1 MNWTKEQEQAIYEKG
16 CNILVA
22 AGAGSGKTAVLVER
36 IIHKIVDEKIDIDKI
51 LVVTF
56 TNAAASEMR
65 ERVLEAIYKKIEEN
79 PEDEHLQRQV
89 ILLSKSNICTIH
101 SFCLDV
107 IKNHFYELDIPANFK
122 IGEQAEL
129 ELLKQDVLEELF
141 ERKYE
146 ENSEEFVNLLET
158 YTTYRGDEPL
168 KELILSLY
176 RYIQSI
182 PFPNKWLEEMVER
195 LNLQRSKNEDISK
208 TAWGEFLLD
217 LFFMDIE
224 NSIRGLKII
233 KKSLEKEFDLIKFY
247 SVICSDIE
255 KLENLRKLKSWDS
268 IYDEIHELKFDR
280 WPTDKKVVSELKDI
294 SKEKRDEIKKS
305 INKMKDTF
313 FIYDSEQSILDLQ
326 KMYIVLKSLK
336 DLIIDFSN
344 DYTKSKKEKNM
355 IDFNDIE
362 HMALNILVREEDGK
376 QIPSEVAKK
385 YQDKFEE
392 IAIDEY
398 QDSNLVQEFILTT
411 ISRSNNMFM
420 VGDVKQSIYKFRQA
434 RPELFIK
441 KYQQYKLKEDW
452 KENDNLKIKLFKNFR
467 SREHILKFTNQVFQ
481 DIMSLSVGDIEY
493 NEDEYLNLGAD
504 YPTDELDNKHI
515 TELNIIDIKEK
526 SEEESDDIEV
536 ENEERIE
543 NVELEAKFV
552 ADKIK
557 SLINSRE
564 KVYDK
569 KEGYRNI
576 TYKDIVILLR
586 ATSNQAPIY
595 EKELLDAGIPV
606 FSDTSDSY
614 LDSIEIQTIMSL
626 LKIIN
631 NPMQD
636 IPLVTVLRSPIAG
649 FTDNE
654 LVALRASSRN
664 NSFYESMKQYLE
676 EVKQKTELLEEQ
688 KVLVRKTEKFLQGLQ
703 TWRDKQEYTPLNEL
717 IWQIY
722 METGYYNYVSL
733 MPSGNLRV
741 ANLRMLF
748 ERAKDYEN
756 ASFKGLF
763 NFIQFIEKLQ
773 VSSGDLGAAK
783 LIGENENVVRI
794 MSIHK
799 SKGLEFPV
807 VFLSGMGKSF
817 NMRDLNT
824 PILLHQDLG
833 LGPKCIDTKKKLEYT
848 TIAREAI
855 KEKNRFE
862 MLSEEMRILYVAF
875 TRAKEKLIM
884 TGVTN
889 DIEKELKDKE
899 ESLELYSS
907 DEKISSGVVK
917 KYKTYLDWIELVY
930 LNSKKELEDVLEVNT
945 FSKKEL
951 LGKLNNE
958 DKTEKRDWMEYVK
971 AENVDEKKV
980 NEIKEV
986 LKWEY
991 PYTASTKILSKTSV
1005 SKVKEKSKKEEIIE
1019 NRISLETPNFLEEKS
1034 ITAAEKGSLIHLCL
1048 QKLNEKEDY
1057 TIEKIR
1063 GFIDK
1068 LCKNNII
1075 TEKEAKII
1083 DANTIFDFTKSDLY
1097 KELKNAKQVFKEIP
1111 FYINLPANEIYN
1123 EDINELILVQGVIDL
1138 YYINCYGE
1146 IILVDYKTDYVPNK
1160 DESILINRYSKQLEI
1175 YKRALKECYN
1185 KDVDKVYIYST
1196 YLKKQIPVLFV
1207 IKNTT

>member
-36 IIHKIVDEKIDIDKI
+36 IIHKIVDEKIDIDRI

-79 PEDEHLQRQV
+79 PGDEHLQRQV

-101 SFCLDV
+101 SFCLDI
-107 IKNHFYELDIPANFK
+107 IKNHFYELDIPASFK

-129 ELLKQDVLEELF
+129 ELLKQDALEELF

-146 ENSEEFVNLLET
+146 ENNREFTNLLEI
-158 YTTYRGDEPL
+158 YSTYRGDEPL
-168 KELILSLY
+168 KELVLSLY
-176 RYIQSI
+176 TYVQSS
-182 PFPNKWLEEMVER
+182 PFPEKWLEDMIER
-195 LNLQRSKNEDISK
+195 FNFNKIRNEDISK
-208 TAWGEFLLD
+208 TIWGEFLLD
-217 LFFMDIE
+217 LFYMDIE
-224 NSIRGLKII
+224 NIIEGLKGLQR
-233 KKSLEKEFDLIKFY
+233 KLEKEFDLIKFY

-255 KLENLRKLKSWDS
+255 KLENLKRLKSWDV
-268 IYDEIHELKFDR
+268 IYYEIHKFKFDR
-280 WPTDKKVVSELKDI
+280 WPTDKKIVSELKDI

-305 INKMKDTF
+305 FNKMKDTF

-326 KMYIVLKSLK
+326 KMYIVLKILK
-336 DLIIDFSN
+336 DLITEFSKE
-344 DYTKSKKEKNM
+344 YTKSKKEKNM

-362 HMALNILVREEDGK
+362 HLALNILVKEEDGK
-376 QIPSEVAKK
+376 QIPSDVAKK
-385 YQDKFEE
+385 YQNKFEE

-398 QDSNLVQEFILTT
+398 QDSNLVQEYILTT
-411 ISRSNNMFM
+411 ISRSDNMFM

-434 RPELFIK
+434 RPELFMK
-441 KYQQYKLKEDW
+441 KYQEYKVKED
-452 KENDNLKIKLFKNFR
+452 KKDNDDLKIKLFKNFR
-467 SREHILKFTNQVFQ
+467 SREHILKFSNQVFQ

-493 NEDEYLNLGAD
+493 NEDEYLNLGAEFPINESD
-504 YPTDELDNKHI
+504 SKYV
-515 TELNIIDIKEK
+515 TELNIIDIKENTDDGT
-526 SEEESDDIEV
+526 DDIEV

-543 NVELEAKFV
+543 NIELEAKFV
-552 ADKIK
+552 SYKIK
-557 SLINSRE
+557 NLINSME

-569 KEGYRNI
+569 KIGYRNI

-586 ATSNQAPIY
+586 ATSNQAPVY
-595 EKELLDAGIPV
+595 EKELLEAGIPV
-606 FSDTSDSY
+606 FSDTSESY

-626 LKIIN
+626 LKVID

-654 LVALRASSRN
+654 LVLLRVSRN
-664 NSFYESMKQYLE
+664 NIPFYNSMKEYLE
-676 EVKQKTELLEEQ
+676 EAKQKDELLEIE
-688 KVLVRKTEKFLQGLQ
+688 KVLVRKTEKFLVSLQ
-703 TWRDKQEYTPLNEL
+703 TWRNKQEYIPLNEL

-733 MPSGNLRV
+733 MPSGNLRI

-773 VSSGDLGAAK
+773 ISNGDLGAAK

-807 VFLSGMGKSF
+807 VFLSGLGKEF
-817 NMRDLNT
+817 NMRDLST

-833 LGPKCIDTKKKLEYT
+833 LGPKCIDIEKKIEYT
-848 TIAREAI
+848 TIAREGI
-855 KEKNRFE
+855 KEKNRLE
-862 MLSEEMRILYVAF
+862 ILSEEMRILYVAF

-884 TGVTN
+884 TGVTK
-889 DIEKELKDKE
+889 DIDKELKYKE
-899 ESLELYSS
+899 ELLELYSNA
-907 DEKISSGVVK
+907 KRVSSGVVK

-930 LNSKKELEDVLEVNT
+930 LNSKKKLKDILEFNII
-945 FSKKEL
+945 SKKEF
-951 LGKLNNE
+951 LGKLNKE
-958 DKTEKRDWMEYVK
+958 EKTEKIDWMKYVK
-971 AENVDEKKV
+971 AENIDQEKV
-980 NEIKEV
+980 NEIKNV

-991 PYTASTKILSKTSV
+991 PYIASTKILSKTSV
-1005 SKVKEKSKKEEIIE
+1005 SKVKEESKKEGIIE
-1019 NRISLETPNFLEEKS
+1019 NRISLETPNFLEKKS

-1063 GFIDK
+1063 GFIEK

-1075 TEKEAKII
+1075 TEKEAEII
-1083 DANTIFDFTKSDLY
+1083 DVNTIFDFTKSDLF
-1097 KELKNAKQVFKEIP
+1097 KKLKNAKNVFKEIP
-1111 FYINLPANEIYN
+1111 FYINLPAKEIYE
-1123 EDINELILVQGVIDL
+1123 EDIDEHILVQGVIDL
-1138 YYINCYGE
+1138 YYINSEGE

-1185 KDVDKVYIYST
+1185 QDIDKVYIYST
-1196 YLKKQIPVLFV
+1196 YLKKQILVF
-1207 IKNTT
+1207 

>member
-1 MNWTKEQEQAIYEKG
+1 MNWTKEQKQAIYEKG

-36 IIHKIVDEKIDIDKI
+36 IIHKIIDDKIDIDKI

-89 ILLSKSNICTIH
+89 ILLSRSNICTIH

-146 ENSEEFVNLLET
+146 ENSGEFINLLET
-158 YTTYRGDEPL
+158 YSTYRGDDPL
-168 KELILSLY
+168 KELVLSLY
-176 RYIQSI
+176 TYIQSS
-182 PFPNKWLEEMVER
+182 PFPEKWLKNMVEMFNFNTR
-195 LNLQRSKNEDISK
+195 KDEDISE
-208 TAWGEFLLD
+208 TIWGEFLLD
-217 LFFMDIE
+217 LFYIDIE
-224 NSIRGLKII
+224 NAIEGLKRVQRR
-233 KKSLEKEFDLIKFY
+233 LKEEYDLIKFY
-247 SVICSDIE
+247 NVICSDIK
-255 KLENLRKLKSWDS
+255 KLESFKKIKTWNLM
-268 IYDEIHELKFDR
+268 YNEIHKLKFDR
-280 WPTDKKVVSELKDI
+280 WPTDKKVISELKDI

-305 INKMKDTF
+305 FNKMKETI
-313 FIYDSEQSILDLQ
+313 FIYDNEQSILDMQ
-326 KMYIVLKSLK
+326 KMYKILKSLK
-336 DLIIDFSN
+336 DLIIEFADE
-344 DYTKSKKEKNM
+344 YTKSKKEKNM

-362 HMALNILVREEDGK
+362 HLALNILVKDKEGNI
-376 QIPSEVAKK
+376 IPSEVAKK
-385 YQDKFEE
+385 YQNKFDE

-398 QDSNLVQEFILTT
+398 QDSNIVQEHILSS

-441 KYQQYKLKEDW
+441 KYQEYKLKEEKGKD
-452 KENDNLKIKLFKNFR
+452 DNLKIQLFKNFR
-467 SREHILKFTNQVFQ
+467 SRDNILKFTNLIFQ
-481 DIMSLSVGDIEY
+481 DIMSFRVGDIEY

-504 YPTDELDNKHI
+504 YPELGTENDEYK
-515 TELNIIDIKEK
+515 TELNIIDIKENTDDQTDDT
-526 SEEESDDIEV
+526 EQES
-536 ENEERIE
+536 EERIE
-543 NVELEAKFV
+543 NIELEAKFV
-552 ADKIK
+552 SNKIK
-557 SLINSRE
+557 DLINSDQV
-564 KVYDK
+564 VYDK
-569 KEGYRNI
+569 KIGYRKI

-586 ATSNQAPIY
+586 ATSNQAPVY

-606 FSDTSDSY
+606 FSDTSESY
-614 LDSIEIQTIMSL
+614 LDSIEIQTIMNL
-626 LKIIN
+626 LKIID

-654 LVALRASSRN
+654 LVIMRASRKN
-664 NSFYESMKQYLE
+664 ISFYDSMREYLE
-676 EVKQKTELLEEQ
+676 KEKQKESLLDKE
-688 KVLVRKTEKFLQGLQ
+688 KFLVRKTEKFIDSLQ
-703 TWRDKQEYTPLNEL
+703 TWRNKQEYTPLNEL

-733 MPSGNLRV
+733 MPSGILRA
-741 ANLRMLF
+741 ANLKMLF
-748 ERAKDYEN
+748 ERAKDYDN

-763 NFIQFIEKLQ
+763 NFIHFIEKLQ

-807 VFLSGMGKSF
+807 VFLSGIGKGF
-817 NMRDLNT
+817 NMRDIST

-833 LGPKCIDTKKKLEYT
+833 LGPKCIDTEKKIEYT
-848 TIAREAI
+848 TIAREGI
-855 KEKNRFE
+855 KEKNRLE
-862 MLSEEMRILYVAF
+862 ILSEEMRILYVAF
-875 TRAKEKLIM
+875 TRAKEKLIL
-884 TGVTN
+884 TGITK
-889 DIEKELKDKE
+889 DIQKELKDKKE
-899 ESLELYSS
+899 LLELYSN
-907 DEKISSGVVK
+907 EKKVSSGILK

-930 LNSKKELEDVLEVNT
+930 LNSKKKLKDILEFNII
-945 FSKKEL
+945 SKKEF
-951 LGKLNNE
+951 LGKLNKE
-958 DKTEKRDWMEYVK
+958 EKTEKIDWMKYVK
-971 AENVDEKKV
+971 AENIDQEKV
-980 NEIKEV
+980 NKIKNV

-991 PYTASTKILSKTSV
+991 PYIASTKILSKTSV
-1005 SKVKEKSKKEEIIE
+1005 SKVKEESKKEGIIE
-1019 NRISLETPNFLEEKS
+1019 NRISLETPNFLEKKS

-1063 GFIDK
+1063 GFIEK

-1075 TEKEAKII
+1075 TEKEAEII
-1083 DANTIFDFTKSDLY
+1083 DVNTIFDFTKSDLF
-1097 KELKNAKQVFKEIP
+1097 KKLKNAKNVFKEIP
-1111 FYINLPANEIYN
+1111 FYINLPAKEIYE
-1123 EDINELILVQGVIDL
+1123 EDIDEHILVQGVIDL
-1138 YYINCYGE
+1138 YYINSEGE

-1160 DESILINRYSKQLEI
+1160 DESILINRYYKQLEI
-1175 YKRALKECYN
+1175 YKRALKECYS

-1196 YLKKQIPVLFV
+1196 YLKKQILVF
-1207 IKNTT
+1207 